1 MLLTNNADL
10 LMAFRELSK
19 HNKEQF
25 KCFSV
30 CKKEEQVFR
39 KAGQWCCS
47 NSSVEKQF
55 LKKKMVVAQNS
66 SLQ

>member
-30 CKKEEQVFR
+30 CKEEEQVFR
-39 KAGQWCCS
+39 KAGQ
-47 NSSVEKQF
+47 
-55 LKKKMVVAQNS
+55 
-66 SLQ
+66 